1 LIFHIFQYFFNMKKI
16 KNFSLV
22 ALLFAFIASQ
32 TACIKEYTDPSSIV
46 DTQVVTTV
54 DGLIG
59 LCNGMQARYSVGRQ
73 SPLYQGFSASGLSSL
88 ELRLLTVGNTDELNL
103 QGGSANVVGG
113 NNIVSQLW
121 NQSYLTIKE
130 ANLVLNNLSIAA
142 NPTTNAVI
150 TSYASV
156 FKAMSFGTLATY
168 FEKMPVTIGKA
179 QPFVTRDEALRQ
191 AVVLLENAE
200 KAYTNLNA
208 GDLAIINGKLSAGFD
223 VKNTIV
229 ALQARY
235 NLMLKDY
242 GKAKAA
248 ADKVDL
254 TKKSAFRYDA
264 VNVNPIFFVSY
275 SNTIV
280 LAPQNKQ
287 MGLPNALAPDT
298 LDKRL
303 PFYLNPAGSAT
314 VNLGFGFARSNTTDI
329 PVYLPGEMRLI
340 KAECL
345 AQTDAAAAIVELN
358 GVIKKK
364 AADDAWGIGADLAA
378 GYTGL
383 VNKDA
388 VLTEIYRQRCI
399 ELFNSGLRLE
409 DSRRLGRP
417 GPKATG
423 AERTRTFYPYPQ
435 TERDNNPT
443 QIPPDPA
450 E

>member
-1 LIFHIFQYFFNMKKI
+1 MKKI
-16 KNFSLV
+16 KIFSFA
-22 ALLFAFIASQ
+22 ALIFAAMVSQ

-46 DTQVVTTV
+46 DVQVVTTV

-59 LCNGMQARYSVGRQ
+59 LCNGMQFRQSVGRQ
-73 SPLYQGFSASGLSSL
+73 SPLYQGWSASGLSSG
-88 ELRLLTVGNTDELNL
+88 ELRVINLGNTDEVNIQSGTASVL
-103 QGGSANVVGG
+103 G
-113 NNIVSQLW
+113 NNAIVSQLW
-121 NQSYLTIKE
+121 NQSFLTIKE
-130 ANLVLNNLSIAA
+130 ANLVLNNTAIATNA
-142 NPTTNAVI
+142 TSNAVI
-150 TSYASV
+150 TAYASI
-156 FKAMSFGTLATY
+156 FKAMAFGTLATY

-179 QPFVTRDEALRQ
+179 QPFVARDEALRQ

-200 KAYTNLNA
+200 KAYANLNPT
-208 GDLAIINGKLSAGFD
+208 DLGLINAKLSAGFD

-254 TKKSAFRYDA
+254 TKKSAFRFDA
-264 VNVNPIFFVSY
+264 VNANPIFFNSY
-275 SNTIV
+275 STRNI
-280 LAPQNKQ
+280 LEPSDRRL
-287 MGLPNALAPDT
+287 GLPTVLAPDT

-303 PFYLNPAGSAT
+303 PFYLNPAASTT
-314 VNLGFGFARSNTTDI
+314 VNLGFGFARTVTSDI

-364 AADDAWGIGADLAA
+364 AADDVWGVGADLAA

-409 DSRRLGRP
+409 DSRRFGRP

-443 QIPPDPA
+443 QIPADPI